1 MSTLTVTTVNGVNT
15 FTTNSIS
22 IANNISIGNSSVNVT
37 INATSVYVGNS
48 SLSVPTGAGTDQV
61 FFLNGLTVNSSYS
74 IPSGKSAH
82 AVGPLTIAN
91 GVVIAIPSG
100 SKFVVL

>member
-1 MSTLTVTTVNGVNT
+1 MSTLTTTIITGVNNLT
-15 FTTNSIS
+15 ANTVTTNSIS
-22 IANNISIGNSSVNVT
+22 VGNSSVNVS
-37 INATSVYVGNS
+37 INATSIYVGTS
-48 SLSVPTGAGTDQV
+48 PMIAATGAGTDQV
-61 FFLNGLTVNSSYS
+61 FYLNGLTVNTSYS

-82 AVGPLTIAN
+82 TVGPLTIAN

>member
-1 MSTLTVTTVNGVNT
+1 MSTLTTTNITGVNNLTTNTVTTNT
-15 FTTNSIS
+15 IS
-22 IANNISIGNSSVNVT
+22 VGNSSVNVS
-37 INATSVYVGNS
+37 INSTAVYVGGA
-48 SLSVPTGAGTDQV
+48 PAITATGGGTDQV
-61 FFLNGLTVNSSYS
+61 FYLNGLTVNTSYT

-91 GVVIAIPSG
+91 GVVIAIPAG

>member
-1 MSTLTVTTVNGVNT
+1 MSTLTVTTVNGVNNLASNT
-15 FTTNSIS
+15 LSINSIS
-22 IANNISIGNSSVNVT
+22 VGNSSVNVT

-61 FFLNGLTVNSSYS
+61 FFLNGLTVNTSYS